1 MTAGPARASALSSP
15 SDSGLAARS
24 VALDLVMGVLRRARP
39 LDDERPELGA
49 LDTRDRGFARRIA
62 AATLRRLGQI
72 DALIASCVERPIPP
86 RDALAHDVLRIAVAQ
101 LLFVGVAAHA
111 AVSSAVA
118 LVRDRGKPRYA
129 GLVNAV
135 LRRLSADGAAMA
147 AAQDARRIN
156 TPDWLWQSWCAA
168 YGEPV
173 ARAIA
178 AAHLREAP
186 LDLSAKADPE
196 AWAARLKATLLPN
209 RTLRCPPDG
218 PVTGLPGFAEGA
230 WWVQDAA
237 ARLPALLLGDVGGR
251 PVVDLCAAPGGKSMQ
266 LAAAGARVTAVDISD
281 NRLRRV
287 RENLDRVGLSAELVA
302 ADASE
307 WRPPAPAGL
316 VLLDAPC
323 TATGTIRRHPDL
335 PHLKKPE
342 DVARLAR
349 AQDRLLSN
357 AAAMLAPGGMLVYA
371 VCSLQPEEGPDRIDA
386 LLSSSP
392 ALRRQPVRPEEAA
405 GLAEAITG
413 EGDLRT
419 LPCHWQDSGGMD
431 GFYAARLV
439 RSR

>member
-1 MTAGPARASALSSP
+1 MSAGPQRLPDPSSP

-39 LDDERPELGA
+39 LDDERPELA
-49 LDTRDRGFARRIA
+49 TLDARDRGFARSIA

-86 RDALAHDVLRIAVAQ
+86 RDALAHDVLRIAIAQ

-118 LVRDRGKPRYA
+118 LVRERGKPRYA

-135 LRRLSADGAAMA
+135 LRRLSAEGTAMA
-147 AAQDARRIN
+147 AAQDALRIN
-156 TPDWLWQSWCAA
+156 VPDWLWRSWSDA

-186 LDLSAKADPE
+186 LDLSAKTDPE
-196 AWAARLKATLLPN
+196 AWARRLKAALLPN
-209 RTLRCPPDG
+209 GTLRCPADG
-218 PVTGLPGFAEGA
+218 PVTGLAGFAEGG

-237 ARLPALLLGDVGGR
+237 ARLPSLLLGDVRDR
-251 PVVDLCAAPGGKSMQ
+251 PVVDLCAAPGGKTMQ

-281 NRLRRV
+281 NRLKRV
-287 RENLDRVGLSAELVA
+287 RENLDRVGLAAELVA

-307 WRPPAPAGL
+307 WRPKAPAGL

-323 TATGTIRRHPDL
+323 AATGTIRRHPDL

-342 DVARLAR
+342 DVARLTR
-349 AQDRLLSN
+349 AQDRLLAN
-357 AAAMLAPGGMLVYA
+357 AAAMLAPGGVMVYA
-371 VCSLQPEEGPDRIDA
+371 VCSLQPEEGPARIDA
-386 LLSSSP
+386 LLAASP
-392 ALRRQPVRPEEAA
+392 ALRRQPVGADEVA
-405 GLAEAITG
+405 GLAEALTR

-431 GFYAARLV
+431 GFYVARLV